1 MKQLRKLTVSGTP
14 YEMGYQHGLAY
25 AKEIAELTEERV
37 HLATVPFWNGGQVGV
52 TRAEVLALGRRC
64 LAIHEQWCPELVE
77 EMRGMAA
84 ATGLGV
90 NELVIMNGF
99 TDFVDLVANPAALA
113 ELRNGAAPAEQSGDD
128 GLIGGCTSFV
138 VREPATRDGRN
149 YLGQTWDM
157 HSSATPYVMLLDV
170 QPADGPALL
179 TFTITGC
186 VGMIGMNEHGIC
198 VGINNLLAANG
209 RAGVHWV
216 YVVRRMLAQRTV
228 EEALAQLTGA
238 PLSGAHNF
246 TLLGPGAQGGYQGY
260 NIEHMATHFHV
271 TPVDDVLAHTN
282 HCAVA
287 DMVAIERQRKQ
298 LSLESTTT
306 RQAQANRFFA
316 AQRGQ
321 LDVAALM
328 ALTRYA
334 EEGQMSI
341 CAYARPDYDVETSGA
356 CIMSPE
362 TGQLWA
368 LWGTPR
374 ENEYF
379 EYQVGEGVPAAEP
392 AAVQAGRP

>member
-1 MKQLRKLTVSGTP
+1 
-14 YEMGYQHGLAY
+14 
-25 AKEIAELTEERV
+25 
-37 HLATVPFWNGGQVGV
+37 VPFWNGGQVGV
-52 TRAEVLALGRRC
+52 THAEVLALGRRC
-64 LAIHEQWCPELVE
+64 LAIHEQWCPELME

-90 NELVIMNGF
+90 NELVIMNGS

-113 ELRNGAAPAEQSGDD
+113 ELRSAAPAEQSGDD

-138 VREPATRDGRN
+138 VRAPATRDGRN

-170 QPADGPALL
+170 QPAGGPALL

-209 RAGVHWV
+209 RPGVHWV

-246 TLLGPGAQGGYQGY
+246 TLLGPSAQGGYQGY

-306 RQAQANRFFA
+306 RQAQAERFFA

-328 ALTRYA
+328 ELTRYA

-379 EYQVGEGVPAAEP
+379 EYQVGEGVPASEP
-392 AAVQAGRP
+392 AAMQAGRP